1 MQAAAHWAEEQPGA
15 MFPGGYLKR
24 AAAAAKKH
32 QKVVREYPATRP
44 PRLAQQVLSLE
55 KAVVQAAPLWQ
66 QPGQGQVADPL
77 EGQQQAKELL
87 GPVGWKVPPEPR
99 VALVQE
105 RERPV
110 PPPQPPRVGWEREKP
125 AQAGAWQKK
134 PESLRLPELPRH
146 PARRVFAE
154 WASNARP

>member
-55 KAVVQAAPLWQ
+55 KAVVQAAPLVQ
-66 QPGQGQVADPL
+66 QPDQGRVAEQLQGQQ
-77 EGQQQAKELL
+77 EAKELL
-87 GPVGWKVPPEPR
+87 RPGGWKVPPEPR
-99 VALVQE
+99 IALVQE

-110 PPPQPPRVGWEREKP
+110 SPPQPPRVGWEREKP
-125 AQAGAWQKK
+125 AQAWQKK
-134 PESLRLPELPRH
+134 PEGLLLPELRGH

-154 WASNARP
+154 

>member
-1 MQAAAHWAEEQPGA
+1 

-105 RERPV
+105 RGRPV
-110 PPPQPPRVGWEREKP
+110 PPLQPPRVGWEREKP
-125 AQAGAWQKK
+125 AQAWQKK
-134 PESLRLPELPRH
+134 PEGLLLPELPRH
-146 PARRVFAE
+146 PAQRGFAK